1 MKCYPIDVRL
11 GHVHLVRY
19 EDLCIDPLEA
29 TNDLFRF
36 LELPKHNLIEE
47 FIKKRTRSSI
57 NIAYR
62 WRGKVNEQDLSNIQG
77 YCKDTIQKVGYSSS
91 SIINTDN
98 ASMITM
104 TSEELW
110 PTLDQPIL
118 SANFINNM
126 IFDNQQEFF
135 VNTY

>member
-1 MKCYPIDVRL
+1 MKCYPINVHL

-36 LELPKHNLIEE
+36 LELPKHNLIEK
-47 FIKKRTRSSI
+47 FIKERTRSSI

-62 WRGKVNEQDLSNIQG
+62 WREKLNEQDLSNIQG
-77 YCKDTIQKVGYSSS
+77 YCKDTIHKVGYSSS
-91 SIINTDN
+91 NIINTDN

-110 PTLDQPIL
+110 PTLDQPIF
-118 SANFINNM
+118 SI
-126 IFDNQQEFF
+126 
-135 VNTY
+135 T

>member
-36 LELPKHNLIEE
+36 LELPKHNLIQE

-98 ASMITM
+98 ASMITK
-104 TSEELW
+104 TSKELW
-110 PTLDQPIL
+110 PTLDQPIF
-118 SANFINNM
+118 SI
-126 IFDNQQEFF
+126 
-135 VNTY
+135 T

>member
-36 LELPKHNLIEE
+36 LELPKHNLIQE

-57 NIAYR
+57 DIAYR
-62 WRGKVNEQDLSNIQG
+62 WRGKVTNQTLLNIERYCNDPIQRIG
-77 YCKDTIQKVGYSSS
+77 YPSS
-91 SIINTDN
+91 SIISTDN
-98 ASMITM
+98 ASMITK

-110 PTLDQPIL
+110 PTLDQPIF
-118 SANFINNM
+118 SI
-126 IFDNQQEFF
+126 
-135 VNTY
+135 T

>member
-1 MKCYPIDVRL
+1 MKNSTHEMLSINVRL

-19 EDLCIDPLEA
+19 EDLCTDPLEA

-36 LELPKHNLIEE
+36 LELPRHNLIQE
-47 FIKKRTRSSI
+47 FIKKRTRSST

-62 WRGKVNEQDLSNIQG
+62 WRGKMREQDLLTIQG
-77 YCKDTIQKVGYSSS
+77 YCNDLIQKVGYSSS
-91 SIINTDN
+91 SITNTDN

-110 PTLDQPIL
+110 PTLDQPIF
-118 SANFINNM
+118 SI
-126 IFDNQQEFF
+126 
-135 VNTY
+135 T

>member
-1 MKCYPIDVRL
+1 MTCYPIDFYL

-47 FIKKRTRSSI
+47 FIKKRTRSSM
-57 NIAYR
+57 NIADR
-62 WRGKVNEQDLSNIQG
+62 WREKMKEQDLINIQG
-77 YCKDTIQKVGYSSS
+77 HCKDPIQKAGYSSS

-110 PTLDQPIL
+110 PTLDQPIF
-118 SANFINNM
+118 SI
-126 IFDNQQEFF
+126 
-135 VNTY
+135 T